1 MSQSNYVKLWYL
13 RRCEVLCSRIWIIL
27 DRQGWWSFWEVT
39 NRWMTGW
46 PMISWCF
53 YIYIHIYLLYLCM
66 IHICKYI
73 CMYVPSHCNFLHIVQ
88 WVKGEFSTSEFSQ
101 SYGAICI
108 FNPSAVRQCGWVQT
122 IDFETCSFGYGL
134 QSGTQKLRWL
144 RTKKRVSCSMSVGL
158 FSHFDLAGGFKYML
172 VPVR

>member
-1 MSQSNYVKLWYL
+1 MRESVKLCHTLAPEKVRGALCPFSWWDDDPSGKL
-13 RRCEVLCSRIWIIL
+13 RIAEWLG
-27 DRQGWWSFWEVT
+27 GWWFHDVSIYICIYT
-39 NRWMTGW
+39 H
-46 PMISWCF
+46 IY
-53 YIYIHIYLLYLCM
+53 YIYVWFIYVCV
-66 IHICKYI
+66 YI

-134 QSGTQKLRWL
+134 ATAYRPLLVWPLK
-144 RTKKRVSCSMSVGL
+144 TKATGPGNESTAGQPNDDSNVSARQRQGN
-158 FSHFDLAGGFKYML
+158 
-172 VPVR
+172 

>member
-1 MSQSNYVKLWYL
+1 MRESVKLCHTL
-13 RRCEVLCSRIWIIL
+13 APEKVRGALCPFSWWDDDPSGKLWIAEWL
-27 DRQGWWSFWEVT
+27 GGRWSHDV
-39 NRWMTGW
+39 
-46 PMISWCF
+46 S
-53 YIYIHIYLLYLCM
+53 IYIHIYLLYLCM

-88 WVKGEFSTSEFSQ
+88 WVEGEFWTSEFSQ

-134 QSGTQKLRWL
+134 QSGTQKLRWF
-144 RTKKRVSCSMSVGL
+144 RTKKRVSSSTSVGLL
-158 FSHFDLAGGFKYML
+158 FSHFNLAGGFKYML